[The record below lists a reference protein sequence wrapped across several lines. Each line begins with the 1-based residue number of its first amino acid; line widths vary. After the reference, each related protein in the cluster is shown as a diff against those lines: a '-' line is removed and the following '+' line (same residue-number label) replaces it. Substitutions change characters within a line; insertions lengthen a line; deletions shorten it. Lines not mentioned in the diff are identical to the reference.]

1 MCRDDCTG
9 HYHSEGI
16 QTVVLKCW
24 MLGEERCRISRLELD
39 VSHWHFVQTIGE
51 HDLVARL
58 IIFLH
63 LYSLSH
69 NFSFFFLK
77 YVFGYNG
84 S

>member
-1 MCRDDCTG
+1 
-9 HYHSEGI
+9 
-16 QTVVLKCW
+16 

-39 VSHWHFVQTIGE
+39 VSHWHFVQTVGE

-69 NFSFFFLK
+69 NNFSLFSCFFLNM
-77 YVFGYNG
+77 YLATVGLSY
-84 S
+84 SVWYLVP